1 MAFGSATAPYN
12 FIPLEN
18 KIVPACED
26 ASALYSGVITCS
38 LETVTPLFV
47 GGPSNRDKNDKS
59 PREFLRINDKPAIPG
74 TTFKGM
80 LRSVVE
86 ILSNSS
92 MSKVSDAP
100 IPFRRVTGANKK
112 TDTKSGIYKQNFP
125 EGVIKGGYLQKVG
138 ASYYLTPCKVTPV
151 SLSETGEDVFVT
163 GDMKN
168 KKHNYRFDPF
178 DPKASRKEVSDKVMD
193 AFLSQMDNSTYQQE
207 LWEKAKQNFKE
218 KKPFKVF
225 YTTIQNSSEINYIGL
240 ARYFRISY
248 KYTVADLT
256 PSKNNDFAKELFG
269 RIIEGENGSEGYK
282 GKVSCS
288 TAFFDKPKFDSVKT
302 YVLGEP
308 HATCLLHYL
317 EQDGAKDQGN
327 EPDTLSDYND
337 AYAKLRG
344 RKYYWHRDPIDPDT
358 DSDKDNVK
366 TRIIPLSRGNKTTF
380 KVYLDKVNITELG
393 AVIEAL
399 SLPQDDPK
407 HRHFHKLGGA
417 KSAGLGTVNIRILS
431 CSIDDTSKRYASL
444 EDRLEGKN
452 TAALS
457 EDELKQAKGAFRKYV
472 GDYLGKEYE
481 ALDNVDAFMMM
492 TDYDGRPDSKATAN
506 MGLDKGT
513 PNFSKSKALLP
524 HAWEV
529 YKDANS

>member
-1 MAFGSATAPYN
+1 
-12 FIPLEN
+12 
-18 KIVPACED
+18 
-26 ASALYSGVITCS
+26 
-38 LETVTPLFV
+38 
-47 GGPSNRDKNDKS
+47 
-59 PREFLRINDKPAIPG
+59 
-74 TTFKGM
+74 
-80 LRSVVE
+80 
-86 ILSNSS
+86 

-317 EQDGAKDQGN
+317 EQKNAKSEGN
-327 EPDTLSDYND
+327 EPDTLSDYNE
-337 AYAKLRG
+337 ANAKLRG

-457 EDELKQAKGAFRKYV
+457 EDELKQAPT
-472 GDYLGKEYE
+472 
-481 ALDNVDAFMMM
+481 MMDDQILRQLQ
-492 TDYDGRPDSKATAN
+492 TWD
-506 MGLDKGT
+506 
-513 PNFSKSKALLP
+513 
-524 HAWEV
+524 
-529 YKDANS
+529 

>member
-92 MSKVSDAP
+92 MSKVSHAP

-317 EQDGAKDQGN
+317 EQKNA
-327 EPDTLSDYND
+327 
-337 AYAKLRG
+337 
-344 RKYYWHRDPIDPDT
+344 
-358 DSDKDNVK
+358 
-366 TRIIPLSRGNKTTF
+366 IIPLSRGNKTTF